1 MSQYYTI
8 FDVAESLKCSDDQV
22 RKLIAVGEL
31 ATISLAM
38 PGSKRQCIRISQ
50 QQLDAFIES
59 RTCGTSPPLGAA
71 RTAAAG
77 LPPVNKW
84 V

>member
-8 FDVAESLKCSDDQV
+8 VDVAESLKCSDDQV

-50 QQLDAFIES
+50 KQLDAFIES
-59 RTCGTSPPLGAA
+59 RTNATSPPLSAA
-71 RTAAAG
+71 RTAVAG